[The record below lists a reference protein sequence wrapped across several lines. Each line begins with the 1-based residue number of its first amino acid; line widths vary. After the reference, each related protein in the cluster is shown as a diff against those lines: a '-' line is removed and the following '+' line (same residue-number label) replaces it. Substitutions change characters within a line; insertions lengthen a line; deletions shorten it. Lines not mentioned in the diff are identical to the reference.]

1 MRLRSGCRSGAT
13 DAPMLRHWLQYFG
26 HEQIA
31 LIRSEEYFKDP
42 RATLSRLFDHLGV
55 DQPSDT
61 ASACVLLGLVWL
73 RVCVCAP
80 DLVYALWGAAADAA
94 SWSTLAGVRNLSG
107 TVRAPCRLIQRTNTA
122 LVQPPPYTAG
132 GASDSH
138 RATTRPFYNTHAY
151 LRGGHAG
158 QVHPQTAPPQTQPYA
173 VRPGVDMPGMP
184 VTCWDA
190 CHTGPDAGVGHD
202 GHADTVGHGPSV
214 FHRARRQ
221 A

>member
-1 MRLRSGCRSGAT
+1 
-13 DAPMLRHWLQYFG
+13 MLRHWLQYFG

-107 TVRAPCRLIQRTNTA
+107 TVRAPCRLIRLPTRLSFN
-122 LVQPPPYTAG
+122 PPL
-132 GASDSH
+132 
-138 RATTRPFYNTHAY
+138 TRPVGPATHTVQLLGRFTTHMRTSAE
-151 LRGGHAG
+151 
-158 QVHPQTAPPQTQPYA
+158 
-173 VRPGVDMPGMP
+173 GMP
-184 VTCWDA
+184 DRCTPKPHPRKRNRTLSGRVLTCLA
-190 CHTGPDAGVGHD
+190 CL
-202 GHADTVGHGPSV
+202 
-214 FHRARRQ
+214 
-221 A
+221 